1 MRQHLDTVLG
11 WVGYGLGYAEVDG
24 TSHVSV
30 ADGADARSRRV
41 PTPTAGQ
48 VDGAPMAKAPSPPSG
63 QGRTWDRNSLN
74 ESTSGQHEGRVLK
87 DRVLDRLGEIGTGLE
102 SASAWLAKAMGAT
115 QVVQRVRDGFR
126 ARVES
131 SVGHVSDRATAV
143 TRAVEQRATNWRES
157 SVRDLRIGRI
167 WWPDSASRDSGPDV
181 QAEAERWT
189 QDDTLS
195 IPTAPKSATAPARA
209 ESISTAPSGVSAVD
223 QPVKEDRSVKVVEQV
238 PDTDPAAIEKPLR
251 YIKIELP
258 EPSITA
264 SELGRFEPEARVSK
278 GVETPSVRNEV
289 ASAESL
295 NPSQDLEPSAV
306 AASSNDSRDD
316 SLEVSEGSR
325 TGVGQDLRRSFSLRS
340 LLPSFLRRREPQ
352 ATTLF
357 GSRPA
362 GALSPDELSDPHAES
377 STVERPALER
387 LNRLLQADKE
397 REGEDVTDPPPED
410 RSDTH

>member
-1 MRQHLDTVLG
+1 M
-11 WVGYGLGYAEVDG
+11 
-24 TSHVSV
+24 
-30 ADGADARSRRV
+30 
-41 PTPTAGQ
+41 
-48 VDGAPMAKAPSPPSG
+48 
-63 QGRTWDRNSLN
+63 
-74 ESTSGQHEGRVLK
+74 
-87 DRVLDRLGEIGTGLE
+87 
-102 SASAWLAKAMGAT
+102 
-115 QVVQRVRDGFR
+115 
-126 ARVES
+126 
-131 SVGHVSDRATAV
+131 
-143 TRAVEQRATNWRES
+143 
-157 SVRDLRIGRI
+157 
-167 WWPDSASRDSGPDV
+167 
-181 QAEAERWT
+181 
-189 QDDTLS
+189 
-195 IPTAPKSATAPARA
+195 
-209 ESISTAPSGVSAVD
+209 
-223 QPVKEDRSVKVVEQV
+223 KVVEQV

-278 GVETPSVRNEV
+278 GAETPSVRNEV

-306 AASSNDSRDD
+306 AASSDD

-357 GSRPA
+357 GSSPA
-362 GALSPDELSDPHAES
+362 GALSPDELSEPHAAS
-377 STVERPALER
+377 STVERPTLER

-397 REGEDVTDPPPED
+397 REGEDVTDPPPGD